1 MSTLRRGSMSQPD
14 RAGEEKKKM
23 NGVENIL
30 DIKDLKMYF
39 PVTRGLLKRKV
50 ADVKAVDGVTF
61 QLNKGETL
69 GLVGESGCGK
79 TTVGRCV
86 IRMYLPTAG
95 KILFEGEDITS
106 LPERKIRHLR
116 KNIAL
121 IFQDPYSSLD
131 PRQNAETIVGEPLKI
146 HRMVSS
152 KGEYK
157 ERVADLFRTVG
168 LDPSMGTRF
177 PHEFS
182 GGQRQRIG
190 IARALA
196 CHPALIVCDEPISAL
211 DVSIQAQIINLLEE
225 LREGLEGLT
234 YIFIAHDLSVVK
246 HISDR
251 IAVMYLGRIVE
262 ITRPKELYEN
272 PLHPYTRAL
281 LSAVPVPDP
290 DIEEK
295 RERIILKGEVPSPI
309 NPPSGCSFHQRCF
322 MAIPECSKVIP
333 PLKKV
338 GNDHEVAC
346 IRV

>member
-1 MSTLRRGSMSQPD
+1 MSQPND
-14 RAGEEKKKM
+14 
-23 NGVENIL
+23 IL
-30 DIKDLKMYF
+30 LSVKDLKMYF

-50 ADVKAVDGVTF
+50 ADVKAVDGVSF
-61 QLNKGETL
+61 NLIRGETL

-86 IRMYLPTAG
+86 IRLYQPTSG
-95 KILFEGEDITS
+95 QILFEKEDIS
-106 LPERKIRHLR
+106 VLPERKIRHLR
-116 KNIAL
+116 KKISL

-131 PRQNAETIVGEPLKI
+131 PRQNADSIVGEPLKV
-146 HRMVSS
+146 HNMTSS
-152 KGEYK
+152 QKDYK
-157 ERVADLFRTVG
+157 DKVAELFRTVG
-168 LDPSMGTRF
+168 LDPSMGDRF

-190 IARALA
+190 VARALA
-196 CHPALIVCDEPISAL
+196 CQPSLIVCDEPISAL
-211 DVSIQAQIINLLEE
+211 DVSIQAQIINLLQE
-225 LREGLEGLT
+225 LQAGLQGLT

-246 HISDR
+246 HISNR

-272 PLHPYTRAL
+272 PLHPYTKAL

-290 DIEEK
+290 YIEET

-309 NPPSGCSFHQRCF
+309 NPPSGCSFHVRCF
-322 MAIPECSKVIP
+322 MAIPECSKAVP
-333 PLKKV
+333 PLRDV
-338 GNDHEVAC
+338 GNGHEVAC